1 VNIYSVEDSRSSL
14 IGGSGVLS
22 TPGVHS
28 IEAVSKNINNSLGIL
43 TSDILLNSLHET
55 ISSSD
60 SLSYHLKDI
69 LCHLGINVQ
78 SDMYIYPCDMHT
90 FLPLANVIIA
100 AHILVASV
108 FTTLSSIQETSLSV
122 CVLKSI
128 FIPFLFISS
137 LSKVQI
143 VEYCGRFE

>member
-55 ISSSD
+55 ISSSVF
-60 SLSYHLKDI
+60 SSYHLKDI
-69 LCHLGINVQ
+69 
-78 SDMYIYPCDMHT
+78 P
-90 FLPLANVIIA
+90 
-100 AHILVASV
+100 
-108 FTTLSSIQETSLSV
+108 
-122 CVLKSI
+122 
-128 FIPFLFISS
+128 
-137 LSKVQI
+137 
-143 VEYCGRFE
+143 